1 MPLRRK
7 LFEVFSGYRPDCA
20 LFSGGLDSAAAAA
33 LTRCKRGIVVT
44 LGEEAPDLAY
54 ARLAA
59 GALGIDLEHVAVS
72 REEAIDALP
81 AVISVLQSFDPALP
95 NDLAVYFGL
104 RRALVMGFS
113 SVVTGDGSDELFGGY
128 SYMRSIADLDTYI
141 RGLCRSMSFNANC
154 LGDHFGIRVL
164 QPFLHPDIVEVAL
177 SLGPEWKIRDR
188 HGTVHGKWVLRKALD
203 GVLPDDILWQDK
215 RPLEAGSGMTSLNEF
230 FYARI
235 SDGEFHEKARQ
246 YGIHFMNKAH
256 SYYYKVY
263 RQVIGDIPL
272 PGPDERP
279 CPGCGAG
286 MKKHRGHCQVCGW
299 TERGLL

>member
-128 SYMRSIADLDTYI
+128 SYMRSIRDLETYI
-141 RGLCRSMSFNANC
+141 RDLSRAMSFNSHR
-154 LGDHFGIRVL
+154 LGDHFGIGVL
-164 QPFLHPDIVEVAL
+164 QPFLHPDIVDAAL
-177 SLGPEWKIRDR
+177 AIGCKWKIREDR
-188 HGTVHGKWVLRKALD
+188 GSVHGKWVLRQALK
-203 GVLPDDILWQDK
+203 GVLPEAVLWQDK
-215 RPLEAGSGMTSLNEF
+215 RPLEDGSGMTSLNAF
-230 FYARI
+230 FDARI

-246 YGIHFMNKAH
+246 YGICFMNKAH
-256 SYYYKVY
+256 SYYYEIY
-263 RQVIGDIPL
+263 RQVVGDIPG
-272 PGPDERP
+272 PGPGERP
-279 CPGCGAG
+279 CPVCGAG
-286 MKKHRGHCQVCGW
+286 REKDRGHCRVCGW
-299 TERGLL
+299 AEGGLV